1 MKKILRQL
9 IGFIVVSPF
18 ILLVYLTSIFVG
30 KEKAIKQI
38 GPSATFITKQTL
50 KFWVPKIKNADD
62 FDSFPS
68 GMKANFWLWKPFYD
82 FDIAEENKNIFKL
95 HVWNCPFCEC
105 LNGLGLRDLSPYV
118 CEGDWAIARDNI
130 DKWDFER
137 SHQIGTGGRF
147 YVHTYK
153 RKQRKE

>member
-1 MKKILRQL
+1 
-9 IGFIVVSPF
+9 
-18 ILLVYLTSIFVG
+18 
-30 KEKAIKQI
+30 
-38 GPSATFITKQTL
+38 
-50 KFWVPKIKNADD
+50 
-62 FDSFPS
+62 
-68 GMKANFWLWKPFYD
+68 MKANFWLWKPFYD

-105 LNGLGLRDLSPYV
+105 LNGFGLTGLSPYV

-137 SHQIGTGGRF
+137 SHQIGTGDSF
-147 YVHTYK
+147 CDHTYK